1 MTFLPKTLQWQVRVL
16 RTEGVISTQALP
28 WAQHCL
34 APASSS
40 ASSPT
45 SPAFRDLATLSH
57 FHASLS
63 ERYGM
68 NDVFLFPGDLLHLF
82 SGYALLK
89 FRLRHHFP
97 RGTVP

>member
-1 MTFLPKTLQWQVRVL
+1 MTFLLKTLQWQVRVL
-16 RTEGVISTQALP
+16 RTEGVVSTQALP

-45 SPAFRDLATLSH
+45 SPAFCDLA
-57 FHASLS
+57 ALS

-68 NDVFLFPGDLLHLF
+68 SDVFLFAGDLLHLF

-97 RGTVP
+97 RETVP